1 MSEASN
7 TASVSRTMDI
17 QALSPE
23 TIQDLVEETA
33 TPVPAE
39 KIDETFK
46 SDSIGKS
53 VLEQGTILV
62 ADHEWQ
68 IS

>member
-1 MSEASN
+1 
-7 TASVSRTMDI
+7 MDI